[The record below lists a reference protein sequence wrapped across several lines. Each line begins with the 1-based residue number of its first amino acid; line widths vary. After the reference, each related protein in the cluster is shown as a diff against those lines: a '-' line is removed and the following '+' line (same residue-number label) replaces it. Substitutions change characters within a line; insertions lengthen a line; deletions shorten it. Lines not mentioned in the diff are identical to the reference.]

1 MNFESRPVL
10 WTGRVVTALV
20 VAFLLMDAATKLIPI
35 DAVVQGMRE
44 AGIPLERA
52 QHIGLTVLV
61 CAVLYALPRT
71 AVLGAVLITGF
82 LGGAMAAHLRD
93 AGPLWPHNL
102 TVLAIGALA
111 WAGLYLRDPR
121 LRALFPYRND

>member
-52 QHIGLTVLV
+52 QHIGLTVLSAR
-61 CAVLYALPRT
+61 CSTPSRAPRCS
-71 AVLGAVLITGF
+71 A
-82 LGGAMAAHLRD
+82 RC
-93 AGPLWPHNL
+93 
-102 TVLAIGALA
+102 
-111 WAGLYLRDPR
+111 
-121 LRALFPYRND
+121 